1 MSKALQLT
9 QGEQAGETV
18 KFVDH
23 MDKFFDALN
32 VSNFTNG
39 KKNRKPF
46 QNPYRSD
53 KDFRLTVSS
62 SVPLL
67 RVEQGTFKFII
78 IIVDRR
84 DLLTILGRVGEECA
98 AQGWI
103 HQR

>member
-1 MSKALQLT
+1 M
-9 QGEQAGETV
+9 V

-23 MDKFFDALN
+23 MNKFFDALN

-39 KKNRKPF
+39 KKPF
-46 QNPYRSD
+46 KNPYRSD

-84 DLLTILGRVGEECA
+84 DLLTILG
-98 AQGWI
+98 
-103 HQR
+103 